1 MSSLKRLFLDTNVFI
16 IGDAIK
22 TSPES
27 LILEALGYRNKS
39 PILDC
44 EIIFSDELLDQIRR
58 VSKYLYGK
66 DQAGQLIS
74 NIWRWL
80 DIFYV
85 SSTTDWSEEKLSL
98 IDSKIIPTEDIEIYL
113 SAKYG
118 EADCFVSGNRELL
131 KAIADFE
138 CLTIDDFINKY
149 LKTTIF

>member
-1 MSSLKRLFLDTNVFI
+1 
-16 IGDAIK
+16 
-22 TSPES
+22 
-27 LILEALGYRNKS
+27 LEALGYRNKT

-118 EADCFVSGNRELL
+118 QADCFVSGNRELL